1 MAYVD
6 ENLNDPTKYFEALI
20 WTGDGTSPRTLS
32 GLEFQPDMVWSKR
45 RDDAAGHNLLD
56 STRGA
61 GENAEL
67 CPSSTGIAGSNQA
80 ETYGY
85 LSAFTSDGFTVTEG
99 SSDNA
104 YWNNNTATYVSW
116 NWKAGTTSGITTTGS
131 TITLIGYS
139 FSQTSGFSI
148 VRYHGNE
155 TAGAK
160 IPHGLAQKPA
170 MIILKNLNNTEQ
182 WCVYHHRNTSAPATD
197 YLLLD
202 STTATADTD
211 VVWNDTE
218 PDTVNVT
225 LGGND
230 IVNKNGEDLIGY
242 IFAEKQGYSK
252 FGSYVGNN
260 NANGPFLYCGFK
272 PSFFLVKKTDGTDSW
287 TMLDN
292 KRSPFNPVDDQL
304 YANGSDAEA
313 DADVLDFVS
322 NGIKIRGNG
331 GSYNGSGNNYIFM
344 AFAEAPFVNS
354 EGVPCNAK

>member
-1 MAYVD
+1 MIV
-6 ENLNDPTKYFEALI
+6 
-20 WTGDGTSPRTLS
+20 
-32 GLEFQPDMVWSKR
+32 
-45 RDDAAGHNLLD
+45 
-56 STRGA
+56 
-61 GENAEL
+61 
-67 CPSSTGIAGSNQA
+67 PSS
-80 ETYGY
+80 
-85 LSAFTSDGFTVTEG
+85 LVT
-99 SSDNA
+99 A
-104 YWNNNTATYVSW
+104 
-116 NWKAGTTSGITTTGS
+116 
-131 TITLIGYS
+131 
-139 FSQTSGFSI
+139 
-148 VRYHGNE
+148 
-155 TAGAK
+155 
-160 IPHGLAQKPA
+160 
-170 MIILKNLNNTEQ
+170 
-182 WCVYHHRNTSAPATD
+182 NTSEPATD

-202 STTATADTD
+202 NTSATADTN